1 MESNYSLKNFSERY
15 FKRGKYKDMSQ
26 LEHMVHYTGIDK
38 NSFNINLNSKK
49 E

>member
-1 MESNYSLKNFSERY
+1 
-15 FKRGKYKDMSQ
+15 MSQ

-49 E
+49 EYTRV